1 MQQADVE
8 QYIKKIFNKY
18 NKVTKKSH
26 FVKQEYLKN
35 WSHDNNSVLV
45 SMNGLPFKP
54 ESTANICH
62 ERYMYKLELLSENEV
77 MQLKY
82 FYAKSPDIVKKINDD
97 FIDNWQLCCKLME
110 LIENDQ
116 NKEMLKKMLIQTG
129 EDLQTNLESAFTD
142 KIRKCILNCDES
154 FLSDDDEKL
163 NFCLFLFS
171 QYLRTQKKKQAV
183 IKNYEEADD
192 ERKKRF
198 PLNPNRM
205 WKILIIIMTNMASYT
220 MLLKN
225 NLHIEFIKSTKNL
238 LITGDQPIVNIIDDE
253 HKEKFYFPISPS
265 VGLVF
270 PCLENQVITDNQM
283 LIDKMNDR
291 IKESSIRYIV
301 KY

>member
-97 FIDNWQLCCKLME
+97 FIDDWQLCCKLME

-192 ERKKRF
+192 ERKK
-198 PLNPNRM
+198 
-205 WKILIIIMTNMASYT
+205 KVSS
-220 MLLKN
+220 
-225 NLHIEFIKSTKNL
+225 KS
-238 LITGDQPIVNIIDDE
+238 E
-253 HKEKFYFPISPS
+253 
-265 VGLVF
+265 
-270 PCLENQVITDNQM
+270 
-283 LIDKMNDR
+283 
-291 IKESSIRYIV
+291 
-301 KY
+301 

>member
-1 MQQADVE
+1 MM
-8 QYIKKIFNKY
+8 K
-18 NKVTKKSH
+18 
-26 FVKQEYLKN
+26 
-35 WSHDNNSVLV
+35 
-45 SMNGLPFKP
+45 G
-54 ESTANICH
+54 
-62 ERYMYKLELLSENEV
+62 
-77 MQLKY
+77 
-82 FYAKSPDIVKKINDD
+82 
-97 FIDNWQLCCKLME
+97 
-110 LIENDQ
+110 
-116 NKEMLKKMLIQTG
+116 
-129 EDLQTNLESAFTD
+129 
-142 KIRKCILNCDES
+142 
-154 FLSDDDEKL
+154 
-163 NFCLFLFS
+163 
-171 QYLRTQKKKQAV
+171 
-183 IKNYEEADD
+183 
-192 ERKKRF
+192 KKRF